1 MKLSLTSGT
10 EPEVPRGPF
19 SHPGYDSRRMR
30 QAIYFMLF
38 RACAAVVVLVLVII
52 LGNIVW
58 NGLANISWAF
68 LTEMPLRGGA
78 QGGIFPAIVGTIYLM
93 LLVAA
98 FSVPVGVFTA
108 IYLVEY
114 QRKGRMTG
122 FIRTA
127 VQNLAGV
134 PSVVYGLLGLG
145 LFVLALSL
153 GSSLLA
159 AGLTLSIMVL
169 PLTITASWEAINA
182 VPSSLREASLALG
195 ATRWQTIRH
204 HILPYSFSG
213 ILTGMILS
221 ISRAAGET
229 APIMLIGA
237 AVAINHLP
245 SGLMD
250 SFMALPFTIF
260 YFVQVSSAPN
270 AYGLAYAAALILVV
284 LVVGMN
290 LVAIVLR
297 KKYREKYKW

>member
-1 MKLSLTSGT
+1 VKLSFTS
-10 EPEVPRGPF
+10 EQPEAPRGPF
-19 SHPGYDSRRMR
+19 SHPGYDRRRLR
-30 QAIYFMLF
+30 QAVFFTLF
-38 RACAAVVVLVLVII
+38 RVCAAIVVLTLVII
-52 LGNIVW
+52 LGNIMV
-58 NGLANISWAF
+58 NGLSNISWGF
-68 LTEMPLRGGA
+68 ITEMPLRGGA
-78 QGGIFPAIVGTIYLM
+78 QGGILPAIIGTLSLM

-98 FSVPVGVFTA
+98 FSVPIGVFTA

-114 QRKGRMTG
+114 QKKGRMTG

-169 PLTITASWEAINA
+169 PLTITASWEAVSA
-182 VPSSLREASLALG
+182 VPPSLHEASLALG

-204 HILPYSFSG
+204 HILPYSASG

-270 AYGLAYAAALILVV
+270 AYGLAYATALILIVMVV
-284 LVVGMN
+284 SLN
-290 LVAIVLR
+290 LIAIVMR